1 MNVRRTTRALCAL
14 LLALAV
20 ASPALSPLELR
31 LDRQLKTWQKRLGLE
46 DWALSLQVVRQT
58 ALDRH
63 TWGNAEWDPATRS
76 GVIRVLDPK
85 DYNLKGAAISSWIW
99 NARSSTNWYTFRYRR
114 SRSRRTAPVKRW

>member
-31 LDRQLKTWQKRLGLE
+31 LDRQLKTWQKRLSLE
-46 DWALSLQVVRQT
+46 DWTLSLQVVRQT

-76 GVIRVLDPK
+76 GVIRVLDPR
-85 DYNLKGAAISSWIW
+85 DYNLKGRDL
-99 NARSSTNWYTFRYRR
+99 NLDMEC
-114 SRSRRTAPVKRW
+114 